1 MTILITG
8 ATGLVGSEIVAQCHK
23 NNISVHY
30 LTTSKDKLDNEP
42 NYKGFYWN
50 PSEGIID
57 TDCFNGVTAIVNL
70 AGASISK
77 RWTSSYKKVILES
90 RLQSLETLKTSLSSI
105 KHSVEHIISASA
117 IGVYP
122 DSLTNYYEEDFSST
136 SPSFLGK
143 VVQKWEMKVDEF
155 NELGLKVS
163 KIRIGLVLSEKGG
176 ALPQM
181 LKPINMGV
189 GSAFGK
195 GTQWQSWIHIEDLA
209 RIFIYV
215 LKLKIKGIF
224 NGVAPNPVTNNDLT
238 KMVAKQ
244 LGKPMFMP
252 NVPKFL
258 MKLVLGEMHILLFE
272 SQRVSSK
279 KIEEKGFHFNYSNLQ
294 PALEDI
300 LNKKTT

>member
-57 TDCFNGVTAIVNL
+57 TDCFSGVTAIVNL